1 MYSRASQGQTGVQYI
16 YLGDGITFD
25 ANTPSSSAIKMSN
38 SDSAGDPL
46 EITLAFV
53 ANVSIGSPTLNIIS
67 NQSGDLY
74 YIVLLASD
82 AAPEPEDVIAGGIGG
97 PTGVSAGLLA
107 IVPMSTL
114 DAMTEYKVYVVV
126 VDGLDPTL
134 NSGVTDLS
142 INGTDTDTTVPTLS
156 PITASAISGTGATLE
171 FTTSEDGDSYYVVMS
186 ASDTGPVKAS
196 AVIEIGQAT
205 SHKAGANSLAITGLD
220 DNSSYTAYVVLVD
233 LTGNKSIIYTVTFE
247 TTKTST
253 KKTVVIPINEEI
265 QYNER
270 TAANIWQLQLS
281 IQSVENISAFGLSV
295 PQGASSNIDQKMQLA
310 DIFIDQLIREKGI
323 DDLVKLASV
332 SKNLDKI
339 EFSNMFE
346 KIYGQS
352 VIRWYV
358 QRAVPKVLSEF
369 ESIDPSAHLRGLIT
383 LGLPRTVATP
393 AQSLEKEKEKEVLQK
408 SLNEMLQ
415 DSLIAYGGITK
426 LELFLE
432 LINSRSYKSR
442 PLAAFRLIYGYSFQE
457 WYRNVGK
464 FDFGTNLGLRDPR
477 SPKLKVNNYSVNIKQ
492 PETP

>member
-1 MYSRASQGQTGVQYI
+1 M
-16 YLGDGITFD
+16 
-25 ANTPSSSAIKMSN
+25 
-38 SDSAGDPL
+38 
-46 EITLAFV
+46 
-53 ANVSIGSPTLNIIS
+53 
-67 NQSGDLY
+67 
-74 YIVLLASD
+74 
-82 AAPEPEDVIAGGIGG
+82 
-97 PTGVSAGLLA
+97 
-107 IVPMSTL
+107 
-114 DAMTEYKVYVVV
+114 
-126 VDGLDPTL
+126 
-134 NSGVTDLS
+134 
-142 INGTDTDTTVPTLS
+142 
-156 PITASAISGTGATLE
+156 
-171 FTTSEDGDSYYVVMS
+171 
-186 ASDTGPVKAS
+186 
-196 AVIEIGQAT
+196 IEIAQAT

-233 LTGNKSIIYTVTFE
+233 LTGNESIIYTVTFE
-247 TTKTST
+247 TTKNST

-281 IQSVENISAFGLSV
+281 IQSVENISAIGLSV
-295 PQGASSNIDQKMQLA
+295 PQGTSSNIDQKMQLV

-346 KIYGQS
+346 RIYGQS

-393 AQSLEKEKEKEVLQK
+393 AQSLEKEKEKEKEVLHK

>member
-1 MYSRASQGQTGVQYI
+1 
-16 YLGDGITFD
+16 
-25 ANTPSSSAIKMSN
+25 
-38 SDSAGDPL
+38 
-46 EITLAFV
+46 
-53 ANVSIGSPTLNIIS
+53 
-67 NQSGDLY
+67 
-74 YIVLLASD
+74 
-82 AAPEPEDVIAGGIGG
+82 
-97 PTGVSAGLLA
+97 
-107 IVPMSTL
+107 
-114 DAMTEYKVYVVV
+114 
-126 VDGLDPTL
+126 
-134 NSGVTDLS
+134 
-142 INGTDTDTTVPTLS
+142 
-156 PITASAISGTGATLE
+156 
-171 FTTSEDGDSYYVVMS
+171 
-186 ASDTGPVKAS
+186 
-196 AVIEIGQAT
+196 
-205 SHKAGANSLAITGLD
+205 
-220 DNSSYTAYVVLVD
+220 
-233 LTGNKSIIYTVTFE
+233 VTFE

-270 TAANIWQLQLS
+270 TAANIWQLQLR

-295 PQGASSNIDQKMQLA
+295 PQGASSNIDQKMQLV

-346 KIYGQS
+346 RIYGQS

-383 LGLPRTVATP
+383 LGLPRTVAAP
-393 AQSLEKEKEKEVLQK
+393 AQSLEKEKEKEKEKEVLQK

-442 PLAAFRLIYGYSFQE
+442 PLAAFRLIYGYSVQE
-457 WYRNVGK
+457 WYRYVGK
-464 FDFGTNLGLRDPR
+464 FDLGTNLGLRDPR
-477 SPKLKVNNYSVNIKQ
+477 SPKLKANSYSVNIKR

>member
-1 MYSRASQGQTGVQYI
+1 M
-16 YLGDGITFD
+16 
-25 ANTPSSSAIKMSN
+25 
-38 SDSAGDPL
+38 SDSDSDTDQL

-53 ANVSIGSPTLNIIS
+53 ANVSSDSPTLNIIS

-156 PITASAISGTGATLE
+156 PITASAISGTGATLA

-186 ASDTGPVKAS
+186 ASDTGPVNAS

-270 TAANIWQLQLS
+270 TAANIWQLQLR
-281 IQSVENISAFGLSV
+281 IQSVENISAIGLSV
-295 PQGASSNIDQKMQLA
+295 PQGTSSNIDQKMQLV

-346 KIYGQS
+346 RIYGQS